1 MSAIASIRDRC
12 ENEPHFKRIFT
23 LLQDKLQRMQYT
35 SDGVPASPIVH
46 TSDEIATIQNELF
59 GAVQDNFVR
68 TYGTAYRTMA
78 DVDRSAYAFSNE
90 ALRHVVTDG
99 FYNPINGIGSPADPS
114 VRSSASIPLLIGPN
128 EVTALYANGGI
139 SQIIID
145 KKSKGVLL
153 NGYRFKSNKFTEQ
166 ELIDLQGHAEACGF
180 GMALNDAFRD
190 GNIYGGSAL
199 FPILRDENPLTTAM
213 SIKQLFNT
221 GLLKKHCLRR
231 WVSVDRWNTVVIPS
245 YDICAEDYLRP
256 RSFYVPISG
265 LEIHSDRA
273 ALIKPKPQPY
283 WAAIQ
288 QLGWGEPD
296 SVGYIQSVKGYEI
309 MMLSIPI
316 MWQQMSLL
324 VHQLP
329 LDGIIAQNGP
339 EAAKKWQH
347 ENEEQL
353 RNWSMLNPKAI
364 NSYGEIAVVNRTY
377 SGLDSIIDASRKDVS
392 AKAGIPE
399 SVIFFSQP
407 NGIFNKTEEDVLL
420 KQSETI
426 RMIQKVVTPA
436 INRILPFI
444 AVSCWGLPNGW
455 QDWERYTSLQID
467 FDSPVISSPTEKS
480 NIAQKYTQSIA
491 TLVGAGMPLE
501 TAVSFVSRLASEVEL
516 PGDFSVMQTPL
527 PKTPNLAIQT
537 NGLQGEPDPSAIG
550 EIEASQPTVN
560 PPASLN
566 IKGVENAS

>member
-1 MSAIASIRDRC
+1 MSGCSKLIDRC
-12 ENEPHFKRIFT
+12 KNEPHHKEIFK
-23 LLQDKLQRMQYT
+23 LLSSKMERMQYT
-35 SDGVPASPIVH
+35 ADGVPTSPISH
-46 TSDEIATIQNELF
+46 TTDEIATIQQELY
-59 GAVQDNFVR
+59 GAVQDNYLRV
-68 TYGTAYRTMA
+68 YGTKYRTLDDINKDA
-78 DVDRSAYAFSNE
+78 QAYSND
-90 ALRHVVTDG
+90 ALKKVIKDG
-99 FYNPINGIGSPADPS
+99 FYNPLNGVNGVSDPS
-114 VRSSASIPLLIGPN
+114 RATTATIPLLIGPS
-128 EVTALYANGGI
+128 EVTALYSNGGI

-153 NGYRFKSNKFTEQ
+153 NGYRFKSGKFNEQ
-166 ELIDLQGHAEACGF
+166 ELVDLQGHAEATGF
-180 GMALNDAFRD
+180 SMALNDAFRD

-199 FPILRDENPLTTAM
+199 FPILFDDNPLTTAM
-213 SIKQLFNT
+213 TVKQLLQAGKLTKN
-221 GLLKKHCLRR
+221 CLRR
-231 WVSVDRWNTVVIPS
+231 WVSVDRWNTVVIPN

-265 LEIHSDRA
+265 LEINSERA
-273 ALIKPKPQPY
+273 ALVKPKPQPY

-296 SVGYIQSVKGYEI
+296 SVGYITSVKGYEI
-309 MMLSIPI
+309 MMASIPI
-316 MWQQMSLL
+316 LWQQMSLL

-339 EAAKKWQH
+339 EAAKKWQA

-426 RMIQKVVTPA
+426 RMIQRVVTPA
-436 INRILPFI
+436 INRLLPFI
-444 AVSCWGLPNGW
+444 AVSCWGLPEGW
-455 QDWERYTSLQID
+455 TSWEKYQTLQID

-480 NIAQKYTQSIA
+480 NIAQKYSQSIA
-491 TLVGAGMPLE
+491 TLTGAGMPLQ
-501 TAVSFVSRLASEVEL
+501 TAVSFVARLASEVEL
-516 PGDFSVMQTPL
+516 PGDFSVMQDPL
-527 PKTPNLAIQT
+527 PKSEAIEHYT
-537 NGLQGEPDPSAIG
+537 EGGQG
-550 EIEASQPTVN
+550 QPQVN
-560 PPASLN
+560 PPKTLN
-566 IKGVENAS
+566 MEGVENAS

>member
-1 MSAIASIRDRC
+1 MSGCTKLIDKC
-12 ENEPHFKRIFT
+12 KTEPHHKKIFQ
-23 LLQDKLQRMQYT
+23 LIDGKMSNLQYT
-35 SDGVPASPIVH
+35 ADGVPTSPISH
-46 TSDEIATIQNELF
+46 TADEIATIQQELF
-59 GAVQDNFVR
+59 GAVQDNY
-68 TYGTAYRTMA
+68 TNMYGSKYRTMD
-78 DVDRSAYAFSNE
+78 DVNKQAQAYSDA
-90 ALRHVVTDG
+90 ALKSVIKDG
-99 FYNPINGIGSPADPS
+99 FYNPLNGIGSGDDPS
-114 VRSSASIPLLIGPN
+114 NATTATIPLLIGPS

-153 NGYRFKSNKFTEQ
+153 NGYRFKSGAFNEQ
-166 ELIDLQGHAEACGF
+166 ELVDLQGHAESTGF
-180 GMALNDAFRD
+180 SMALNDTFRD

-199 FPILRDENPLTTAM
+199 FPILFNDNPLTTAM
-213 SIKQLFNT
+213 NIRQLISA
-221 GLLKKHCLRR
+221 GMLKKNCLRR
-231 WVSVDRWNTVVIPS
+231 WVSVDRWNTVVIPN
-245 YDICAEDYLRP
+245 YDICASDYLCP

-265 LEIHSDRA
+265 LEINSERA
-273 ALIKPKPQPY
+273 ALVKPKPQPY

-296 SVGYIQSVKGYEI
+296 SVGYITSVKGYEI
-309 MMLSIPI
+309 MMASIPI
-316 MWQQMSLL
+316 LWQQMSLL

-339 EAAKKWQH
+339 EAAKKWQA

-426 RMIQKVVTPA
+426 RMIQRVVTPA
-436 INRILPFI
+436 INHLLPFI
-444 AVSCWGLPNGW
+444 AVSCWGLPAGQEEETW
-455 QDWERYTSLQID
+455 RKYQTLQID
-467 FDSPVISSPTEKS
+467 FDSPVISSPTEKA

-491 TLVGAGMPLE
+491 QLVGAGMQLQ

-516 PGDFSVMQTPL
+516 PGDFSVMQDPL
-527 PKTPNLAIQT
+527 PKTNAIEHYT
-537 NGLQGEPDPSAIG
+537 NGGQG
-550 EIEASQPTVN
+550 QPQVN
-560 PPASLN
+560 PPKTLN
-566 IKGVENAS
+566 MEGVENAS

>member
-1 MSAIASIRDRC
+1 MSGCTSLIDRC
-12 ENEPHFKRIFT
+12 KNEPHHKEIFK
-23 LLQDKLQRMQYT
+23 LLNGKMSSMQYT
-35 SDGVPASPIVH
+35 ADGVPTAPISH
-46 TSDEIATIQNELF
+46 TTDEIATIQRELY
-59 GAVQDNFVR
+59 GAVKDNYVNA
-68 TYGTAYRTMA
+68 YGTKYRTMD
-78 DVDRSAYAFSNE
+78 DVNSAAQAYSNE
-90 ALRHVVTDG
+90 ALKQVVKDG
-99 FYNPINGIGSPADPS
+99 FYNPLNGVNGINDPS
-114 VRSSASIPLLIGPN
+114 RATVATIPLLIGPS
-128 EVTALYANGGI
+128 EVTALYSNGGI

-153 NGYRFKSNKFTEQ
+153 NGYRFKSGMFSEQ
-166 ELIDLQGHAEACGF
+166 ELVDLQGHAEATGF
-180 GMALNDAFRD
+180 SMALNDTFRD

-199 FPILRDENPLTTAM
+199 FPILFDDNPLTTAM
-213 SIKQLFNT
+213 TVSQLLRAGKLTKN
-221 GLLKKHCLRR
+221 CLRR
-231 WVSVDRWNTVVIPS
+231 WVSVDRWNTVVIPN

-265 LEIHSDRA
+265 LEINSERA
-273 ALIKPKPQPY
+273 ALVKPKPQPY

-296 SVGYIQSVKGYEI
+296 SVGYITSVKGYEI
-309 MMLSIPI
+309 MMASIPI
-316 MWQQMSLL
+316 LWQQMSLL

-339 EAAKKWQH
+339 EAAKKWQA

-426 RMIQKVVTPA
+426 RMIQRVVTPA
-436 INRILPFI
+436 INRIIPFI
-444 AVSCWGLPNGW
+444 AVSLWGLPEGW
-455 QDWERYTSLQID
+455 DSWKKYQTLQID

-480 NIAQKYTQSIA
+480 NIAQKYSQSIA
-491 TLVGAGMPLE
+491 TLVGAGMPLQ
-501 TAVSFVSRLASEVEL
+501 TAVSFVARLASEVEL
-516 PGDFSVMQTPL
+516 PGDFSVMQDPL
-527 PKTPNLAIQT
+527 PKTKAIENYT
-537 NGLQGEPDPSAIG
+537 EGGQG
-550 EIEASQPTVN
+550 QPEVN
-560 PPASLN
+560 PPKTMN
-566 IKGVENAS
+566 MEGVENAS

>member
-1 MSAIASIRDRC
+1 MSGVTSIKERC
-12 ENEPHFKRIFT
+12 KNNAHFKEIFSM
-23 LLQDKLQRMQYT
+23 LEGKAQSIQYT
-35 SDGVPASPIVH
+35 ADGVPSSPISH
-46 TSDEIATIQNELF
+46 TADEIATIRNELY
-59 GAVQDNFVR
+59 GAVQDNFVS

-78 DVDRSAYAFSNE
+78 DVDRAANAFSND
-90 ALRHVVTDG
+90 ALTKVVTDG
-99 FYNPINGIGSPADPS
+99 FYNPINGIGGVNDPS
-114 VRSSASIPLLIGPN
+114 NASTATIPLLIGPN

-153 NGYRFKSNKFTEQ
+153 NGYRFKSSQFNEQ
-166 ELIDLQGHAEACGF
+166 ELVDLQGHAESTGF
-180 GMALNDAFRD
+180 SMALNDAFRD

-199 FPILRDENPLTTAM
+199 FPILYGDNPLTTAM
-213 SIKQLFNT
+213 TAEQLIKAGKITKN
-221 GLLKKHCLRR
+221 CLRR
-231 WVSVDRWNTVVIPS
+231 WVSVDRWNTVVIPN

-309 MMLSIPI
+309 MMMSIPI

-324 VHQLP
+324 VHTLP

-339 EAAKKWQH
+339 EAAKKWQK

-353 RNWSMLNPKAI
+353 RGWSMTNPKAI

-426 RMIQKVVTPA
+426 RMIQRVVTPS
-436 INRILPFI
+436 INKILPYI
-444 AVSCWGLPNGW
+444 AASCWGLPEGYESW
-455 QDWERYTSLQID
+455 TKYKTLQID

-491 TLVGAGMPLE
+491 TLVGAGMPLQ
-501 TAVSFVSRLASEVEL
+501 TALSFVSRLASEVEL
-516 PGDFSVMQTPL
+516 PGDFSVMQDPL
-527 PKTPNLAIQT
+527 PKTEAIEHYT
-537 NGLQGEPDPSAIG
+537 EGGQGSPK
-550 EIEASQPTVN
+550 VN
-560 PPASLN
+560 PPSTLN

>member
-1 MSAIASIRDRC
+1 MSGCSKLIDRC
-12 ENEPHFKRIFT
+12 KNEPHHKEIFK
-23 LLQDKLQRMQYT
+23 LLSGKMEGVQYT
-35 SDGVPASPIVH
+35 ADGVPTSPISH
-46 TSDEIATIQNELF
+46 TTDEIATIQHELY
-59 GAVQDNFVR
+59 GAVQDNYLR
-68 TYGTAYRTMA
+68 AYGTKYRTLDDINKDA
-78 DVDRSAYAFSNE
+78 QAYSNE
-90 ALRHVVTDG
+90 ALQKVIKDG
-99 FYNPINGIGSPADPS
+99 FYNPLNGVNGINDPS
-114 VRSSASIPLLIGPN
+114 RATTATIPLLIGPS
-128 EVTALYANGGI
+128 EVTALYSNGGI

-153 NGYRFKSNKFTEQ
+153 NGYRFKSGKFNEQ
-166 ELIDLQGHAEACGF
+166 ELVDLQGHAEATGF
-180 GMALNDAFRD
+180 SMALNDTFRD

-199 FPILRDENPLTTAM
+199 FPILFDDNPLTTAM
-213 SIKQLFNT
+213 TVKQLMQAGKLTKN
-221 GLLKKHCLRR
+221 CLRR
-231 WVSVDRWNTVVIPS
+231 WVSVDRWNTVVIPN

-265 LEIHSDRA
+265 LEINSERA
-273 ALIKPKPQPY
+273 ALVKPKPQPY

-296 SVGYIQSVKGYEI
+296 SVGYITSVKGYEI
-309 MMLSIPI
+309 MMASIPI
-316 MWQQMSLL
+316 LWQQMSLL

-339 EAAKKWQH
+339 EAAKKWQA

-426 RMIQKVVTPA
+426 RMIQRVVTPA
-436 INRILPFI
+436 INRLLPFI
-444 AVSCWGLPNGW
+444 AVSCWGLPEGW
-455 QDWERYTSLQID
+455 NSWEKYQTLQID

-480 NIAQKYTQSIA
+480 NIAQKYSQSIA
-491 TLVGAGMPLE
+491 TLTGAGMPLQ
-501 TAVSFVSRLASEVEL
+501 TAVSFVARLTSEVEL
-516 PGDFSVMQTPL
+516 PGDFSVMQDPL
-527 PKTPNLAIQT
+527 PKTKAISHYT
-537 NGLQGEPDPSAIG
+537 EGGQG
-550 EIEASQPTVN
+550 QPQVN
-560 PPASLN
+560 PPKTLN
-566 IKGVENAS
+566 MEGVENAS

>member
-1 MSAIASIRDRC
+1 MSGCTKLIDRC
-12 ENEPHFKRIFT
+12 KNEPHHKEIFK
-23 LLQDKLQRMQYT
+23 LLSGKMESMQYT
-35 SDGVPASPIVH
+35 ADGVPTAPISH
-46 TSDEIATIQNELF
+46 TTDEIATIQHELY
-59 GAVQDNFVR
+59 GAVQDNYLR
-68 TYGTAYRTMA
+68 AYGTKYRTLDDINKEA
-78 DVDRSAYAFSNE
+78 QAYSDD
-90 ALRHVVTDG
+90 ALKKVINDG
-99 FYNPINGIGSPADPS
+99 FYNPLNGVNGINDPS
-114 VRSSASIPLLIGPN
+114 RATTATIPILIGPS
-128 EVTALYANGGI
+128 EVTALYSNGGI

-153 NGYRFKSNKFTEQ
+153 NGYRFKSGKFNEQ
-166 ELIDLQGHAEACGF
+166 ELVDLQGHAEATGF
-180 GMALNDAFRD
+180 SMALNDAFRD

-199 FPILRDENPLTTAM
+199 FPILFDDNPLTTAM
-213 SIKQLFNT
+213 TVKQLMQAGKLTKN
-221 GLLKKHCLRR
+221 CLRR
-231 WVSVDRWNTVVIPS
+231 WVSVDRWNTVVIPN

-265 LEIHSDRA
+265 LEINSERA

-296 SVGYIQSVKGYEI
+296 SVGYITSVKGYEI
-309 MMLSIPI
+309 MMASIPI
-316 MWQQMSLL
+316 LWQQMSLL

-339 EAAKKWQH
+339 EAAKKWQA

-407 NGIFNKTEEDVLL
+407 NGIFNRTEEDVLL

-426 RMIQKVVTPA
+426 RMIQRVVTPA

-444 AVSCWGLPNGW
+444 AVSCWGLPEGW
-455 QDWERYTSLQID
+455 KSWEKYKTLQID

-480 NIAQKYTQSIA
+480 NIAQKYAQSIA
-491 TLVGAGMPLE
+491 TLKGAGMPLQ
-501 TAVSFVSRLASEVEL
+501 TAVSFVARLASEVEL
-516 PGDFSVMQTPL
+516 PGDFSVMQDPL
-527 PKTPNLAIQT
+527 PKTKAIEHYT
-537 NGLQGEPDPSAIG
+537 EGGQG
-550 EIEASQPTVN
+550 QPHIN
-560 PPASLN
+560 PPKTLN
-566 IKGVENAS
+566 MEGVENAS

>member
-1 MSAIASIRDRC
+1 MSGCSKLIDRC
-12 ENEPHFKRIFT
+12 KNEPHHKEIFK
-23 LLQDKLQRMQYT
+23 LLSGKMESVQYT
-35 SDGVPASPIVH
+35 ADGVPTSPISH
-46 TSDEIATIQNELF
+46 TTDEIATIQHELY
-59 GAVQDNFVR
+59 GAVQDNYLR
-68 TYGTAYRTMA
+68 AYGTKYRTLDDINKDA
-78 DVDRSAYAFSNE
+78 QAYSND
-90 ALRHVVTDG
+90 ALKKVIKDG
-99 FYNPINGIGSPADPS
+99 FYNPLNGVNGVNDPS
-114 VRSSASIPLLIGPN
+114 RATTATIPLLIGPS
-128 EVTALYANGGI
+128 EVTALYSNGGI

-153 NGYRFKSNKFTEQ
+153 NGYRFKSGKFNEQ
-166 ELIDLQGHAEACGF
+166 ELVDLQGHAEATGF
-180 GMALNDAFRD
+180 SMALNDTFRD

-199 FPILRDENPLTTAM
+199 FPILFDDNPLTTAM
-213 SIKQLFNT
+213 TVKQLMQAGKLTKN
-221 GLLKKHCLRR
+221 CLRR
-231 WVSVDRWNTVVIPS
+231 WVSVDRWNTVVIPN

-265 LEIHSDRA
+265 LEISSERA
-273 ALIKPKPQPY
+273 ALVRPKPQPY

-296 SVGYIQSVKGYEI
+296 SVGYITSVKGYEI
-309 MMLSIPI
+309 MMASIPI
-316 MWQQMSLL
+316 LWQQMSLL

-339 EAAKKWQH
+339 EAAKKWQA

-426 RMIQKVVTPA
+426 RMVQRVVTPA
-436 INRILPFI
+436 INRLLPFI
-444 AVSCWGLPNGW
+444 AVSCWGLPEGW
-455 QDWERYTSLQID
+455 KSWEKYQTLQID

-480 NIAQKYTQSIA
+480 NIAQKYSQSIA
-491 TLVGAGMPLE
+491 TLTGAGMPLQ
-501 TAVSFVSRLASEVEL
+501 TAVSFVARLASEVEL
-516 PGDFSVMQTPL
+516 PGDFSVMQDPL
-527 PKTPNLAIQT
+527 PKTKAISHYT
-537 NGLQGEPDPSAIG
+537 EGGQG
-550 EIEASQPTVN
+550 QPQVN
-560 PPASLN
+560 PPKTLN
-566 IKGVENAS
+566 MEGVENAS

>member
-1 MSAIASIRDRC
+1 MSGVTSIKERC
-12 ENEPHFKRIFT
+12 KNNAHFKEIFSM
-23 LLQDKLQRMQYT
+23 LEGKAQNIQYT
-35 SDGVPASPIVH
+35 ADGVPASPISH
-46 TSDEIATIQNELF
+46 TTDEIALIRNELY
-59 GAVQDNFVR
+59 GAVRDNFVS
-68 TYGTAYRTMA
+68 TYGTAYRTME
-78 DVDRSAYAFSNE
+78 DVDRAANAFSNE
-90 ALRHVVTDG
+90 ALKKVVTDG
-99 FYNPINGIGSPADPS
+99 FYNPINGIGGVNDPS
-114 VRSSASIPLLIGPN
+114 NASTATIPLLIGPN

-153 NGYRFKSNKFTEQ
+153 NGYRFKSSQFNEQ
-166 ELIDLQGHAEACGF
+166 ELVDLQGHAESTGF
-180 GMALNDAFRD
+180 SMALNDSFRD

-199 FPILRDENPLTTAM
+199 FPILYGDNPLTTAM
-213 SIKQLFNT
+213 TAEQLISA
-221 GLLKKHCLRR
+221 GKLKKNCLRR
-231 WVSVDRWNTVVIPS
+231 WVSVDRWNTVVIPN

-265 LEIHSDRA
+265 LEIHSNRA

-309 MMLSIPI
+309 MMISIPI

-324 VHQLP
+324 VHTLP

-339 EAAKKWQH
+339 EAAKKWQK

-353 RNWSMLNPKAI
+353 RGWSMTNPKAI

-426 RMIQKVVTPA
+426 RMIQRVVAPS
-436 INRILPFI
+436 INKILPYI
-444 AVSCWGLPNGW
+444 AASCWGLPEGYESW
-455 QDWERYTSLQID
+455 KKYKTLQID

-491 TLVGAGMPLE
+491 TLVGAGMPLQ
-501 TAVSFVSRLASEVEL
+501 TALSFVSRLASEVEL
-516 PGDFSVMQTPL
+516 PGDFSVMQDPL
-527 PKTPNLAIQT
+527 PKTEAIEHYT
-537 NGLQGEPDPSAIG
+537 EGGQGSPK
-550 EIEASQPTVN
+550 VN
-560 PPASLN
+560 PPSTLN

>member
-1 MSAIASIRDRC
+1 MSGCSKLIDRC
-12 ENEPHFKRIFT
+12 KNEPHHREIFK
-23 LLQDKLQRMQYT
+23 LLSGKMEGVQYT
-35 SDGVPASPIVH
+35 ADGIPTSPISH
-46 TSDEIATIQNELF
+46 TTDEIATIQHELY
-59 GAVQDNFVR
+59 GAVQDNYVR
-68 TYGTAYRTMA
+68 AYGAKYRTLDDINKEA
-78 DVDRSAYAFSNE
+78 QAYSND
-90 ALRHVVTDG
+90 ALKKVIKDG
-99 FYNPINGIGSPADPS
+99 FYNPLNGVNGVNDPS
-114 VRSSASIPLLIGPN
+114 CATTATIPLLIGPS
-128 EVTALYANGGI
+128 EVTALYSNGGI

-153 NGYRFKSNKFTEQ
+153 NGYRFKSGKFNEQ
-166 ELIDLQGHAEACGF
+166 ELVDLQGHAEATGF
-180 GMALNDAFRD
+180 SMALNDTFRD

-199 FPILRDENPLTTAM
+199 FPILFDDNPLTTAM
-213 SIKQLFNT
+213 TVKQLMQAGKLTKN
-221 GLLKKHCLRR
+221 CLRR
-231 WVSVDRWNTVVIPS
+231 WVSVDRWNTVVIPN

-265 LEIHSDRA
+265 LEINSERA
-273 ALIKPKPQPY
+273 ALVRPKPQPY

-296 SVGYIQSVKGYEI
+296 SVGYITSVKGYEI
-309 MMLSIPI
+309 MMASIPI
-316 MWQQMSLL
+316 LWQQMSLL

-339 EAAKKWQH
+339 EAAKKWQA

-426 RMIQKVVTPA
+426 RMIQRVVTPA
-436 INRILPFI
+436 INRLLPFI
-444 AVSCWGLPNGW
+444 AVSCWGLPEGW
-455 QDWERYTSLQID
+455 ESWEKYQTLQID

-480 NIAQKYTQSIA
+480 NIAQKYSQSIA
-491 TLVGAGMPLE
+491 TLTGAGMPLQ
-501 TAVSFVSRLASEVEL
+501 TAVSFVARLASEVEL
-516 PGDFSVMQTPL
+516 PGDFSIMQDPL
-527 PKTPNLAIQT
+527 PKTKAISHYT
-537 NGLQGEPDPSAIG
+537 EGGQGQPQVDP
-550 EIEASQPTVN
+550 PKT
-560 PPASLN
+560 LN
-566 IKGVENAS
+566 IEGVENAS

>member
-1 MSAIASIRDRC
+1 MSGCTKLIDRC
-12 ENEPHFKRIFT
+12 KNEPHHKEIFK
-23 LLQDKLQRMQYT
+23 LLSGKMESMQYT
-35 SDGVPASPIVH
+35 ADGVPTSPISH
-46 TSDEIATIQNELF
+46 TTDEIATIQHELY
-59 GAVQDNFVR
+59 GAVQDNYLR
-68 TYGTAYRTMA
+68 AYGTKYRTLDDINKA
-78 DVDRSAYAFSNE
+78 AQAYSDD
-90 ALRHVVTDG
+90 ALKKVVKDG
-99 FYNPINGIGSPADPS
+99 FYNPLNGVNGVNDPS
-114 VRSSASIPLLIGPN
+114 RATTATIPLLIGPS
-128 EVTALYANGGI
+128 EVTALYSNGGI

-153 NGYRFKSNKFTEQ
+153 NGYRFKSGKFNEQ
-166 ELIDLQGHAEACGF
+166 ELVDLQGHAEATGF
-180 GMALNDAFRD
+180 SMALNDTFRD

-199 FPILRDENPLTTAM
+199 FPILFDDNPLTTAM
-213 SIKQLFNT
+213 TVKQLMQAGKLTKN
-221 GLLKKHCLRR
+221 CLRR
-231 WVSVDRWNTVVIPS
+231 WVSVDRWNTVVIPN

-265 LEIHSDRA
+265 LEINSERA
-273 ALIKPKPQPY
+273 ALVKPKPQPY

-296 SVGYIQSVKGYEI
+296 SVGYITSVKGYEI
-309 MMLSIPI
+309 MMSSIPI
-316 MWQQMSLL
+316 LWQQMSLL

-339 EAAKKWQH
+339 EAAKKWQA

-426 RMIQKVVTPA
+426 RMIQRVVTPA
-436 INRILPFI
+436 INRLLPFI
-444 AVSCWGLPNGW
+444 AVSCWGLPEGW
-455 QDWERYTSLQID
+455 KSWEKYLTLQID

-480 NIAQKYTQSIA
+480 NIAQKYSQSIA
-491 TLVGAGMPLE
+491 TLTGAGMPLQ
-501 TAVSFVSRLASEVEL
+501 TAVSFVARLASEVEL
-516 PGDFSVMQTPL
+516 PGDFSVMQDPL
-527 PKTPNLAIQT
+527 PKTDSLEHYT
-537 NGLQGEPDPSAIG
+537 NGGQG
-550 EIEASQPTVN
+550 QPQVS
-560 PPASLN
+560 PPKTLN
-566 IKGVENAS
+566 IEGVENAS

>member
-1 MSAIASIRDRC
+1 MSGCNSLIDRC
-12 ENEPHFKRIFT
+12 KNEPHHKEIFK
-23 LLQDKLQRMQYT
+23 LLSGKMSNMKYT
-35 SDGVPASPIVH
+35 ADGVPTSPISH
-46 TSDEIATIQNELF
+46 TTDEIATIQRELY
-59 GAVQDNFVR
+59 GAVKDNYVSA
-68 TYGTAYRTMA
+68 YGTKYRTMD
-78 DVDRSAYAFSNE
+78 DVNRQAHAYTDD
-90 ALRHVVTDG
+90 ALKQVIKDG
-99 FYNPINGIGSPADPS
+99 FYNPLNGIGGVNDPS
-114 VRSSASIPLLIGPN
+114 NASTATIPLLIGPS

-153 NGYRFKSNKFTEQ
+153 NGYRFKSGKFSEQ
-166 ELIDLQGHAEACGF
+166 ELVDLQGHAESTGF
-180 GMALNDAFRD
+180 SMALNDTFRD

-199 FPILRDENPLTTAM
+199 FPILFNDNPLSTAM
-213 SIKQLFNT
+213 TVKQLIKA
-221 GLLKKHCLRR
+221 GILKKNCLRR
-231 WVSVDRWNTVVIPS
+231 WVSVDRWNTVVIPN

-265 LEIHSDRA
+265 LEINSERA
-273 ALIKPKPQPY
+273 ALVKPKPQPY

-296 SVGYIQSVKGYEI
+296 SVGYITSVKGYEI
-309 MMLSIPI
+309 MMASIPI
-316 MWQQMSLL
+316 LWQQMSLL

-339 EAAKKWQH
+339 EAAKKWQA

-426 RMIQKVVTPA
+426 RMIQRVVTPA
-436 INRILPFI
+436 INRLLPFI
-444 AVSCWGLPNGW
+444 AVSCWGLPAGQEEETW
-455 QDWERYTSLQID
+455 RKYQTLQID

-480 NIAQKYTQSIA
+480 NIAQKYSQSIA
-491 TLVGAGMPLE
+491 TLVGAGMPLQ
-501 TAVSFVSRLASEVEL
+501 TALSFVSRLASEVEL
-516 PGDFSVMQTPL
+516 PGDFSVMQDPL
-527 PKTPNLAIQT
+527 PKSKAIEHYT
-537 NGLQGEPDPSAIG
+537 EGGQGNPQVDP
-550 EIEASQPTVN
+550 PKT
-560 PPASLN
+560 LN
-566 IKGVENAS
+566 IEGVENAS

>member
-1 MSAIASIRDRC
+1 MSGCSKLIDRC
-12 ENEPHFKRIFT
+12 RNEPHHKEIFK
-23 LLQDKLQRMQYT
+23 LLSGKMESMQYT
-35 SDGVPASPIVH
+35 ADGVPTSPISH
-46 TSDEIATIQNELF
+46 TTDEIATIQHELY
-59 GAVQDNFVR
+59 GAVQDNYLR
-68 TYGTAYRTMA
+68 AYGTKYRTLDDINKEA
-78 DVDRSAYAFSNE
+78 QAYSDD
-90 ALRHVVTDG
+90 ALKKVIKDG
-99 FYNPINGIGSPADPS
+99 FYNPLNGVNGINDPS
-114 VRSSASIPLLIGPN
+114 RATTATIPLLIGPS

-153 NGYRFKSNKFTEQ
+153 NGYRFKSSQFNEQ
-166 ELIDLQGHAEACGF
+166 ELVDLQGHAEATGF
-180 GMALNDAFRD
+180 SMALNDAFRD

-199 FPILRDENPLTTAM
+199 FPILFDDNPLTTAM
-213 SIKQLFNT
+213 TVKQLMQLGKLTKN
-221 GLLKKHCLRR
+221 CLRR
-231 WVSVDRWNTVVIPS
+231 WVSVDRWNTVVIPN

-265 LEIHSDRA
+265 LEINSERA
-273 ALIKPKPQPY
+273 ALVKPKPQPY

-296 SVGYIQSVKGYEI
+296 SVGYITSVKGYEI
-309 MMLSIPI
+309 MMASIPI
-316 MWQQMSLL
+316 LWQQMSLL

-339 EAAKKWQH
+339 EAAKKWQA

-407 NGIFNKTEEDVLL
+407 NGIFNRTEEDVLL

-426 RMIQKVVTPA
+426 RMTQRVVTPA

-444 AVSCWGLPNGW
+444 AVSCWGLPEGW
-455 QDWERYTSLQID
+455 KSWEKYQTLQID

-480 NIAQKYTQSIA
+480 NIAQKYAQSIA
-491 TLVGAGMPLE
+491 TLTGAGMPLQ
-501 TAVSFVSRLASEVEL
+501 TAVSFVARLASEVEL
-516 PGDFSVMQTPL
+516 PGDFSVMQDPL
-527 PKTPNLAIQT
+527 PKTKAIEHYT
-537 NGLQGEPDPSAIG
+537 EGGQG
-550 EIEASQPTVN
+550 QPRVN
-560 PPASLN
+560 PPKTLN
-566 IKGVENAS
+566 IEGVENAS

>member
-1 MSAIASIRDRC
+1 MSGCVKLIDRC
-12 ENEPHFKRIFT
+12 KNEPHHKEIFK
-23 LLQDKLQRMQYT
+23 LLEGKMSSIQYT
-35 SDGVPASPIVH
+35 ADGVPTAPISH
-46 TSDEIATIQNELF
+46 TADEIATIQHELY
-59 GAVQDNFVR
+59 GAVQDNYLR
-68 TYGTAYRTMA
+68 AYGTKYRTMDDINKEA
-78 DVDRSAYAFSNE
+78 QAYSND
-90 ALRHVVTDG
+90 ALKQVVKDG
-99 FYNPINGIGSPADPS
+99 FYNPLNGVNGINDPS
-114 VRSSASIPLLIGPN
+114 RATTATIPLLIGPS
-128 EVTALYANGGI
+128 EVTALYSNGGI

-153 NGYRFKSNKFTEQ
+153 NGYRFKSSRFTEQ
-166 ELIDLQGHAEACGF
+166 QLVDLQGHAEATGF
-180 GMALNDAFRD
+180 SMALNDTFRD

-199 FPILRDENPLTTAM
+199 FPILFDDNPLTTAM
-213 SIKQLFNT
+213 TVSQLMRLGKLKQN
-221 GLLKKHCLRR
+221 CLRR
-231 WVSVDRWNTVVIPS
+231 WVSVDRWNTVVIPN

-256 RSFYVPISG
+256 HSFYVPISG
-265 LEIHSDRA
+265 LEVNSERA
-273 ALIKPKPQPY
+273 ALVKPKPQPY

-296 SVGYIQSVKGYEI
+296 SVGYITSVKGYEI
-309 MMLSIPI
+309 MMASIPI
-316 MWQQMSLL
+316 LWQQMSLL

-339 EAAKKWQH
+339 EAAKKWQA

-426 RMIQKVVTPA
+426 RMIQRVVTPA
-436 INRILPFI
+436 INRLIPFI
-444 AVSCWGLPNGW
+444 AVSLWGLPDGW
-455 QDWERYTSLQID
+455 ESWKKYQTLQID

-480 NIAQKYTQSIA
+480 NIAQKYSQSIA
-491 TLVGAGMPLE
+491 TLVGAGMPLQ
-501 TAVSFVSRLASEVEL
+501 TAVSFVARLASEVEL
-516 PGDFSVMQTPL
+516 PGDFSVMQDPL
-527 PKTPNLAIQT
+527 PKSKAIEHYT
-537 NGLQGEPDPSAIG
+537 EGGQGNPQVDP
-550 EIEASQPTVN
+550 PKT
-560 PPASLN
+560 LN
-566 IKGVENAS
+566 IEGVENAS

>member
-1 MSAIASIRDRC
+1 MSNHKTLVEKC
-12 ENEPHFKRIFT
+12 EHEPHYKEIFK
-23 LLQDKLQRMQYT
+23 LLTGKMGQLQYT
-35 SDGVPASPIVH
+35 ADGVPSSPISH
-46 TSDEIATIQNELF
+46 TADEIATIQKELY
-59 GAVQDNFVR
+59 GAVQDNYLNA
-68 TYGTAYRTMA
+68 YGTKFRTMD
-78 DVDRSAYAFSNE
+78 DVNKQAQAYSDA
-90 ALRHVVTDG
+90 ALKQVIKDG
-99 FYNPINGIGSPADPS
+99 FYNPLNGIGGVNDPS
-114 VRSSASIPLLIGPN
+114 NASTATIPLLIGPS

-153 NGYRFKSNKFTEQ
+153 NGYRFKSGSFNEQ
-166 ELIDLQGHAEACGF
+166 ELVDLQGHAESTGF
-180 GMALNDAFRD
+180 SMALNDAFRD

-199 FPILRDENPLTTAM
+199 FPILFNDNPLTTAM
-213 SIKQLFNT
+213 TIKQLIRA
-221 GLLKKHCLRR
+221 GLLKKNCLRR
-231 WVSVDRWNTVVIPS
+231 WVSVDRWNTVVIPN
-245 YDICAEDYLRP
+245 YDICASDYLFP

-265 LEIHSDRA
+265 LEINSERA
-273 ALIKPKPQPY
+273 ALVKPKPQPY

-296 SVGYIQSVKGYEI
+296 SVGYITSVKGYEI
-309 MMLSIPI
+309 MMASIPI
-316 MWQQMSLL
+316 LWQQMSLL

-339 EAAKKWQH
+339 EAAKKWQA

-426 RMIQKVVTPA
+426 RMIQRVVTPA
-436 INRILPFI
+436 INNLLPFI
-444 AVSCWGLPNGW
+444 AVSCWGLPAGQEEETW
-455 QDWERYTSLQID
+455 RKYQTLQID
-467 FDSPVISSPTEKS
+467 FDSPVISSPTEKA

-491 TLVGAGMPLE
+491 QLVGAGMQLQ

-516 PGDFSVMQTPL
+516 PGDFSVMQDPL
-527 PKTPNLAIQT
+527 PKTEALEHYT
-537 NGLQGEPDPSAIG
+537 EGGQG
-550 EIEASQPTVN
+550 QPQVT
-560 PPASLN
+560 PPKTLN

>member
-1 MSAIASIRDRC
+1 MSGCTKLIDRC
-12 ENEPHFKRIFT
+12 KNEPHHKEIFK
-23 LLQDKLQRMQYT
+23 LLSGKMESMQYT
-35 SDGVPASPIVH
+35 ADGVPTSPISH
-46 TSDEIATIQNELF
+46 TTDEIATIQQELY
-59 GAVQDNFVR
+59 GAVQDNYLRF
-68 TYGTAYRTMA
+68 YGTKYRTLDDINRDA
-78 DVDRSAYAFSNE
+78 QAYSDA
-90 ALRHVVTDG
+90 ALKKVIEDG
-99 FYNPINGIGSPADPS
+99 FYNPLNGVNGVNDPS
-114 VRSSASIPLLIGPN
+114 RATTATIPLLIGPS
-128 EVTALYANGGI
+128 EVTALYSNGGI
-139 SQIIID
+139 SQIIVD

-153 NGYRFKSNKFTEQ
+153 NGYRFKSGKFNEQ
-166 ELIDLQGHAEACGF
+166 ELVDLQGHAEATGF
-180 GMALNDAFRD
+180 SMALNDTFRD

-199 FPILRDENPLTTAM
+199 FPILFDDNPLTTAM
-213 SIKQLFNT
+213 TVKQLLQAGKLTKN
-221 GLLKKHCLRR
+221 CLRR
-231 WVSVDRWNTVVIPS
+231 WVSVDRWNTVVIPN

-265 LEIHSDRA
+265 LEINSERA
-273 ALIKPKPQPY
+273 ALVKPKPQPY

-296 SVGYIQSVKGYEI
+296 SIGYITAVKGYEI
-309 MMLSIPI
+309 MMASIPI
-316 MWQQMSLL
+316 LWQQMSLL

-339 EAAKKWQH
+339 EAAKKWQA

-426 RMIQKVVTPA
+426 RMIQRVVTPA
-436 INRILPFI
+436 INRVLPFI
-444 AVSCWGLPNGW
+444 AVSCWGLPEGW
-455 QDWERYTSLQID
+455 ESWEKYQTLQID

-480 NIAQKYTQSIA
+480 NIAQKYAQSIA
-491 TLVGAGMPLE
+491 TLTGAGMPLQ
-501 TAVSFVSRLASEVEL
+501 TAVSFVARLASEVEL
-516 PGDFSVMQTPL
+516 PGDFSVMQDPL
-527 PKTPNLAIQT
+527 PKTKAIEYYT
-537 NGLQGEPDPSAIG
+537 EGGQG
-550 EIEASQPTVN
+550 QPKVN
-560 PPASLN
+560 PPKTLN
-566 IKGVENAS
+566 IEGVENAS

>member
-1 MSAIASIRDRC
+1 MSGCTKLVDRC
-12 ENEPHFKRIFT
+12 KNEPHHKEIFK
-23 LLQDKLQRMQYT
+23 LLSGKMESMQYT
-35 SDGVPASPIVH
+35 ADGVPTAPISH
-46 TSDEIATIQNELF
+46 TTDEIDTIQHELY
-59 GAVQDNFVR
+59 GAVKDNFIR
-68 TYGTAYRTMA
+68 SYGTKYRTLE
-78 DVDRSAYAFSNE
+78 DVDNE
-90 ALRHVVTDG
+90 AQAYSNDALKKVIKDG
-99 FYNPINGIGSPADPS
+99 FYNPLNGVNGVNDPS
-114 VRSSASIPLLIGPN
+114 RATIATIPLLIGPS

-153 NGYRFKSNKFTEQ
+153 NGYRFKSGQFNEQ
-166 ELIDLQGHAEACGF
+166 ELVDLQGHAEATGF
-180 GMALNDAFRD
+180 SMALNDTFRD

-199 FPILRDENPLTTAM
+199 FPILFDDNPLTTAM
-213 SIKQLFNT
+213 TVKQLVQARKLTKN
-221 GLLKKHCLRR
+221 CLRR
-231 WVSVDRWNTVVIPS
+231 WVSVDRWNTVVIPN

-256 RSFYVPISG
+256 HSFYVPISG
-265 LEIHSDRA
+265 LEINSERA

-296 SVGYIQSVKGYEI
+296 SVGYITSVKGYEI
-309 MMLSIPI
+309 MMASIPI
-316 MWQQMSLL
+316 LWQQMSLL

-339 EAAKKWQH
+339 EAAKKWQA

-377 SGLDSIIDASRKDVS
+377 AGLDSIIDASRKDVS

-426 RMIQKVVTPA
+426 RMIQRVVTPA
-436 INRILPFI
+436 INRVIPFI
-444 AVSCWGLPNGW
+444 AVSCWGLPEGW
-455 QDWERYTSLQID
+455 KSWEKYQTLQID

-480 NIAQKYTQSIA
+480 NIAQKYSQSIA
-491 TLVGAGMPLE
+491 TLVGAGMPLQ
-501 TAVSFVSRLASEVEL
+501 TAVSFVARLASEVEL
-516 PGDFSVMQTPL
+516 PGDFSIMQDPL
-527 PKTPNLAIQT
+527 PKSRAVENYTE
-537 NGLQGEPDPSAIG
+537 GGQGQPQVDP
-550 EIEASQPTVN
+550 PKT
-560 PPASLN
+560 LN
-566 IKGVENAS
+566 IEGVENAS

>member
-1 MSAIASIRDRC
+1 MSGVTSIKERC
-12 ENEPHFKRIFT
+12 KNNAHFKEIFSM
-23 LLQDKLQRMQYT
+23 LEGKAQSIQYT
-35 SDGVPASPIVH
+35 VDGVPSSPISH
-46 TSDEIATIQNELF
+46 TADEIATIRNELY
-59 GAVQDNFVR
+59 GAVQDNFVS

-78 DVDRSAYAFSNE
+78 DVDRAANAFSND
-90 ALRHVVTDG
+90 ALTKVVTDG
-99 FYNPINGIGSPADPS
+99 FYNPINGIGGVNDPS
-114 VRSSASIPLLIGPN
+114 NASTATIPLLIGPN

-153 NGYRFKSNKFTEQ
+153 NGYRFKSSQFNEQ
-166 ELIDLQGHAEACGF
+166 ELVDLQGHAESTGF
-180 GMALNDAFRD
+180 SMALNDAFRD

-199 FPILRDENPLTTAM
+199 FPILYGDNPLTTAM
-213 SIKQLFNT
+213 TAEQLIKAGKITKN
-221 GLLKKHCLRR
+221 CLRR
-231 WVSVDRWNTVVIPS
+231 WVSVDRWNTVVIPN

-309 MMLSIPI
+309 MMMSIPI

-324 VHQLP
+324 VHTLP

-339 EAAKKWQH
+339 EAAKKWQK

-353 RNWSMLNPKAI
+353 RGWSMTNPKAI

-426 RMIQKVVTPA
+426 RMIQRVVTPS
-436 INRILPFI
+436 INKILPYI
-444 AVSCWGLPNGW
+444 AASCWGLPEGYESW
-455 QDWERYTSLQID
+455 TKYKTLQID

-491 TLVGAGMPLE
+491 TLVGAGMPLQ
-501 TAVSFVSRLASEVEL
+501 TALSFVSRLASEVEL
-516 PGDFSVMQTPL
+516 PGDFSVMQDPL
-527 PKTPNLAIQT
+527 PKTEAIEHYT
-537 NGLQGEPDPSAIG
+537 EGGQGSPK
-550 EIEASQPTVN
+550 VN
-560 PPASLN
+560 PPSTLN

>member
-1 MSAIASIRDRC
+1 MSGVASIIERC
-12 ENEPHFKRIFT
+12 KNEPHHKKIFT
-23 LLQDKLQRMQYT
+23 LLEGKTNQMQFT
-35 SDGVPASPIVH
+35 ADGIPTAPISH
-46 TSDEIATIQNELF
+46 TTDEIATIRHELY
-59 GAVQDNFVR
+59 GAVQDNFIAA
-68 TYGTAYRTMA
+68 YGKNYRTME
-78 DVDRSAYAFSNE
+78 DVDRQAQAFSNE
-90 ALRHVVTDG
+90 ALKKVVADG
-99 FYNPINGIGSPADPS
+99 FYNPLNGIGTIEDPS
-114 VRSSASIPLLIGPN
+114 NASLATIPLLIGPG
-128 EVTALYANGGI
+128 EVTALYSNGGI

-153 NGYRFKSNKFTEQ
+153 NGYRFKSGQFTEQ
-166 ELIDLQGHAEACGF
+166 ELVDLQGHAESTGF
-180 GMALNDAFRD
+180 SMALNDTFRD

-199 FPILRDENPLTTAM
+199 FPILYGDNPLTTAM
-213 SIKQLFNT
+213 TVQQLFRK
-221 GLLKKHCLRR
+221 GLLKQNCLRR
-231 WVSVDRWNTVVIPS
+231 WVSVDRWNTVVIPN

-265 LEIHSDRA
+265 LEINSDRA
-273 ALIKPKPQPY
+273 AFVKPKPQPY

-296 SVGYIQSVKGYEI
+296 SVGYITSVKGYEV
-309 MMLSIPI
+309 MMMSIPI

-339 EAAKKWQH
+339 EAAKKWQK

-353 RNWSMLNPKAI
+353 RNWSMINPKAI

-426 RMIQKVVTPA
+426 RMIQRVVTPA
-436 INRILPFI
+436 INRLIPYI
-444 AVSCWGLPNGW
+444 AVSCWGLPEGW
-455 QDWERYTSLQID
+455 KSWEKYQTLQID

-491 TLVGAGMPLE
+491 TLVGAGMPLQ

-516 PGDFSVMQTPL
+516 PGDFSVMQDPL
-527 PKTPNLAIQT
+527 PKSEAVTHYT
-537 NGLQGEPDPSAIG
+537 EGGQG
-550 EIEASQPTVN
+550 QPQVN
-560 PPASLN
+560 PPQTMN
-566 IKGVENAS
+566 MKGVENAS